1 MKIRPEDPYATYS
14 IVAKD
19 PQTDEFG
26 VAVQTHQ
33 MTVGNFVPW
42 LEAGVGALATQ
53 ALGNIRFGPMGL
65 ALLRQGIPA
74 LRVVDALVATDEQ
87 AIHRQLALV
96 DSEGRVAAWT
106 GEGCIEHAAHYTGDG
121 YAVQANMMTK
131 ETVVDAMAGAYEG
144 AAGDLAQ
151 RMMKALEAAQVEEG
165 DIRGMQSAALK
176 VVPGKPPTFSD
187 PVEWRPRYDLRV
199 DEHEDP
205 ISELSRLVR
214 LRRAQLVDQDGH
226 RALDDGDTQAALTHW
241 AEARTLAPELEELAY
256 WQGLALADEPADVD
270 KAVDILRPMLLEDP
284 RREHWIELIG
294 RVDQAGLFERQGAA
308 QDLME
313 ALSDLVE

>member
-1 MKIRPEDPYATYS
+1 MKIRPENNYATYS

-19 PQTDEFG
+19 PDSGEFG

-74 LRVVDALVATDEQ
+74 VRVVDGLVATDEE

-131 ETVVDAMAGAYEG
+131 ATVVDAMAGAYEG
-144 AAGDLAQ
+144 AAGDLAI

-176 VVPGKPPTFSD
+176 VVPGEPPTFSD
-187 PVEWRPRYDLRV
+187 PAEWRPRYDLRV

-226 RALDDGDTQAALTHW
+226 RALDEGDKQAALTHW
-241 AEARTLAPELEELAY
+241 AEARTLAPELEELTY
-256 WQGLALADEPADVD
+256 WQGLTLADEPGDVD
-270 KAVDILRPMLLEDP
+270 DAVDILRPMLVEDP
-284 RREHWIELIG
+284 RREHWLDLIG
-294 RVDQAGLFERQGAA
+294 RVDRAGLFERQDTA

-313 ALSDLVE
+313 ALSDLAE